1 MTQDYEVEF
10 VERSDREARFLVR
23 GITPAFANGIRRAM
37 IADVPTFSID
47 TVRVIENSS
56 VMFDEQIG
64 LRLGLV
70 PLTTDLDDFEI
81 GDEVTLSMDVHAE
94 SDHEGGSAGP
104 VTAYSG
110 NLVSSDPLVE
120 PADQHIPIIDLKE
133 GQRLEVEADAVLDRG
148 REHAKHQGGVAVG
161 YRHLQRVD
169 VVGDRGEFQDEE
181 PQILRGV
188 IEERAAEHASG
199 GATNGDLVRT
209 DEFDHD
215 LTNRYPGKELDVSD
229 VENAFVFHVETD
241 GSLSIEELTLRAV
254 DTIRARADELR
265 DAVQL

>member
-23 GITPAFANGIRRAM
+23 GISPAFANGIRRAM
-37 IADVPTFSID
+37 IADVPTFSVD

-70 PLTTDLDDFEI
+70 PLTTDLDDFEV
-81 GDEVTLSMDVHAE
+81 GDEVTLSIDV
-94 SDHEGGSAGP
+94 SGP
-104 VTAYSG
+104 ETAYSG
-110 NLVSSDPLVE
+110 DLVSSDSLVE
-120 PADQHIPIIDLKE
+120 PADDNIPIIDLKD

-161 YRHLQRVD
+161 YRHLQRVE
-169 VVGDRGEFQDEE
+169 VVGDKGEFEDDETH
-181 PQILRGV
+181 ILRGV
-188 IEERAAEHASG
+188 IEEQAAEHVDGDADD
-199 GATNGDLVRT
+199 GDLVLT
-209 DEFDHD
+209 EEFDSD
-215 LTNRYPGKELDVSD
+215 LTKRYPGKELEVHD

-241 GSLSIEELTLRAV
+241 GSLSVEELTLRAV
-254 DTIRARADELR
+254 DSIRSRADELR

>member
-1 MTQDYEVEF
+1 MAGEYEVEF
-10 VERSDREARFLVR
+10 VERNDREARFLVR

-37 IADVPTFSID
+37 VADVPTFSID

-70 PLTTDLDDFEI
+70 PLTTDLDDFEV
-81 GDEVTLSMDVHAE
+81 GDEVTLSIDV
-94 SDHEGGSAGP
+94 EGP
-104 VTAYSG
+104 ETAYSG
-110 NLVSSDPLVE
+110 DMVSSDEYVQ
-120 PADQHIPIIDLKE
+120 PADDNVPIIDLKD

-161 YRHLQRVD
+161 YRHLQQVE
-169 VVGDRGEFQDEE
+169 VVGDKGEFEDDE

-188 IEERAAEHASG
+188 IEDDGE
-199 GATNGDLVRT
+199 LILT
-209 DEFDHD
+209 DEFGND
-215 LTNRYPGKELDVSD
+215 LTNRYPGKEVEVTD

-241 GSLSIEELTLRAV
+241 GSFTVDELTLRAV
-254 DTIRARADELR
+254 ESIRDRADELR
-265 DAVQL
+265 EAVQL